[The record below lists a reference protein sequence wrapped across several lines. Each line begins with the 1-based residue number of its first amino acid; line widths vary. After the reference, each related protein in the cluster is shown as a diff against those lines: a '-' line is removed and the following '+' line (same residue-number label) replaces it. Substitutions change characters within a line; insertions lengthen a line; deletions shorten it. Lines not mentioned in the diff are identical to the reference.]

1 MVFELLGMERNQVVW
16 GIDAIGKS
24 RRFCCRRSRIH
35 FARQTRI
42 HFVIHRSWGHVGW
55 RCRSFAE
62 LEPLLEQR
70 TELSLVQL
78 VRQKGGRSHEDHLQ
92 EEEEKEEEEDH
103 H

>member
-1 MVFELLGMERNQVVW
+1 MMVFELLGVERNQVVW
-16 GIDAIGKS
+16 GSDAIGKS

-35 FARQTRI
+35 FAMRSRI
-42 HFVIHRSWGHVGW
+42 HFATRGRVGW

-92 EEEEKEEEEDH
+92 EEEEEEEEEDH